1 MSAAT
6 QPDISGNASATSVA
20 TLAELMTWALWLE
33 LDAAE
38 RYHDLAGAMETHN
51 NDEAADLFRRMAAI
65 EERHADAILRQMHW
79 PAPPPL
85 PAGPP
90 PWADHEGPESV
101 SHDDVHYLMRPWHAL
116 ALALKGEQ
124 RAARFFATLAA
135 QAADPAI
142 RAAAEAMA
150 EEEREHVA
158 LVEAWM
164 AKVPRPD
171 ERWQEDPDPPRYLD

>member
-1 MSAAT
+1 MSAAVR
-6 QPDISGNASATSVA
+6 PEDLGVARAGGVA

-51 NDEAADLFRRMAAI
+51 NDEVADLFRRMAAI
-65 EERHADAILRQMHW
+65 EERHADGILKQMRW
-79 PAPPPL
+79 LAPPPL
-85 PAGPP
+85 PSGPP
-90 PWADHEGPESV
+90 PWVDHEGPESV

-124 RAARFFATLAA
+124 RAARFFAALAA
-135 QAADPAI
+135 QAADPAL
-142 RAAAEAMA
+142 RAAAQAMA
-150 EEEREHVA
+150 DEEREHVA

-164 AKVPRPD
+164 AKVPPPD
-171 ERWQEDPDPPRYLD
+171 ERWHEDPDPPRYLD